1 MQAPIY
7 KWLFALLG
15 GVTAVL
21 CDTAMFIIICS
32 IAICMDCY
40 TSWELSKRVKAKFP
54 HAASGK
60 FKSKNAKKI
69 IPTMLEIY
77 SLILL
82 AYLIDHYV
90 LTMFSG
96 LFLANFVTGIFC
108 FIQVWSML
116 ENKSSCNGS
125 KWAKVMQKIMVD
137 KAERHF
143 DIDCSDLKSEDYENS
158 N

>member
-21 CDTAMFIIICS
+21 CNTAIFIIVCTF
-32 IAICMDCY
+32 AICMDCY
-40 TSWELSKRVKAKFP
+40 TSWELSKRVKAKYP
-54 HAASGK
+54 AAATGK
-60 FKSKNAKKI
+60 FKSKNAKRI

-90 LTMFSG
+90 LVMFSG

-116 ENKSSCNGS
+116 ENKSSCNGA
-125 KWAKVMQKIMVD
+125 KWAKMMQKIMID

-143 DIDCSDLKSEDYENS
+143 DIDCSDLKNKADENI

>member
-21 CDTAMFIIICS
+21 CNTAIFVIICT

-40 TSWELSKRVKAKFP
+40 TSWELSKRVKAKYP
-54 HAASGK
+54 EAATGK
-60 FKSKNAKKI
+60 FKSKSAKRI

-77 SLILL
+77 SLIIF
-82 AYLIDHYV
+82 AYLIDHFV
-90 LTMFSG
+90 LVMFSG

-116 ENKSSCNGS
+116 ENKSSCNGA
-125 KWAKVMQKIMVD
+125 KWAKMMQKIMVD

-143 DIDCSDLKSEDYENS
+143 DIDCSELKKNDDESTN
-158 N
+158 